1 MNDNALYLTQRLIDT
16 CLREDMFGILSK
28 AKFSRDAPKGVIV
41 PQDEQVWLIFANSDF
56 TLYLPVAPTYYMQ
69 HWRYGHANDETPP
82 GWWVEKNGQVEHQ
95 QHYKEWIALLT
106 TLAHESSHELLAGYL
121 QELECA
127 EKHKA
132 LCDQAFHHHADHIS
146 QPISELGSWHQ
157 KLLLADQ
164 IASYLD
170 HPYYPTARA
179 KFGLSDEDLAKY
191 APEFAQ
197 SFALHWIA
205 IEKSLV
211 TLTSGQPD
219 CWPTMEQVGLPADFA
234 LSHVLFPAHPLT
246 LRSLEALPE
255 GVIEAPLTYLDVT
268 PTLSVR
274 TVVVNEAPHIHIKV
288 PLIMRSLGT
297 KNIRLIKP
305 STLYDGH
312 WFERLLSHLEQ
323 TDADLNS
330 RLFHCNEKHGGHIGE
345 DKTFAYIV
353 REYPLTHCEDK
364 ALVPVAAL
372 ASPMP
377 DDRLFLEHL
386 AEHYYQQ
393 DTLAWFQDYVDLLCQ
408 VHLTLWLRY
417 GIALESNQQNA
428 IVAFDQ
434 QGRMTLAMKDNDAA
448 RVWPERFR
456 FATDHAAEKH
466 GAKTIPVDC
475 DELLDQRIKVDNELA
490 LGQMFTTI
498 TLQLDIAAIVEA
510 MAAKGIA
517 SSASLYAIVAK
528 SIAEQLNRLE
538 GEGLET
544 KLARELL
551 QEAPD
556 LYAKYLLSS
565 GSLLSK
571 EASGASD
578 INKFYGLSAP
588 NFLLLSSEEA
598 QRAYLEAIKKSVR

>member
-1 MNDNALYLTQRLIDT
+1 MNDNVLYLTQRLIDT
-16 CLREDMFGILSK
+16 CLREDLFGLVSQGAFINALPNK
-28 AKFSRDAPKGVIV
+28 LNINAYGADQTWLTFST
-41 PQDEQVWLIFANSDF
+41 QDLN
-56 TLYLPVAPTYYMQ
+56 LYLPVTPFYYMQ
-69 HWRYGHANDETPP
+69 RWVYGVTNHHAPTC
-82 GWWVEKNGQVEHQ
+82 WFVEKNGTVESQ
-95 QHYKEWIALLT
+95 QHYRDWIEVLKAC
-106 TLAHESSHELLAGYL
+106 AHESSHSLLDGYL

-127 EKHKA
+127 EKHKG
-132 LCDQAFHHHADHIS
+132 LCDKAFEQNSAALM
-146 QPISELGSWHQ
+146 QPISELNGWER
-157 KLLLADQ
+157 KLLQADQ

-179 KFGLSDEDLAKY
+179 KFGLSDNDLAQY
-191 APEFAQ
+191 APEFAK
-197 SFALHWIA
+197 SFTLRWLA
-205 IEKSLV
+205 IDKSLV
-211 TLTSGQPD
+211 TLTSAPPE
-219 CWPTMEQVGLPADFA
+219 CWPTMEQVGLPADFS
-234 LSHVLFPAHPLT
+234 LSHDLFPAHPLT
-246 LRSLEALPE
+246 LRSLESLPE
-255 GVIEAPLTYLDVT
+255 GVIEAPLAFLEVT

-274 TVVVNEAPHIHIKV
+274 TVVVNQTPNVHIKV

-312 WFERLLSHLEQ
+312 WFERLLTHLEQ
-323 TDADLNS
+323 SDSELSGT
-330 RLFHCNEKHGGHIGE
+330 LFHCNEKHGGHVGD

-353 REYPLTHCEDK
+353 REYPVHHCEDQ

-377 DDRLFLEHL
+377 DGRLFLEHL
-386 AEHYYQQ
+386 AEQYYQQ
-393 DTLAWFQDYVDLLCQ
+393 DTLAWFTDYVDLLCK

-428 IVAFDQ
+428 IIAFNKE
-434 QGRMTLAMKDNDAA
+434 GKMTLAMKDNDAA
-448 RVWPERFR
+448 RIWPNRFKA
-456 FATDHAAEKH
+456 FEQHS
-466 GAKTIPVDC
+466 PVQC
-475 DELLDQRIKVDNELA
+475 DQLLDQRIKVDNELA

-517 SSASLYAIVAK
+517 SSASLYAVVARNLAYY
-528 SIAEQLNRLE
+528 IDYLGAQ
-538 GEGLET
+538 GHET

-551 QEAPD
+551 FDSPD

-578 INKFYGLSAP
+578 INKYYGLSAP
-588 NFLLLSSEEA
+588 NFLLLTSEDA
-598 QRAYLEAIKKSVR
+598 QHAYLTAIKQSVS

>member
-1 MNDNALYLTQRLIDT
+1 MNGNALYLTQRLIDT
-16 CLREDMFGILSK
+16 CLREDLFGLVSQSQFKSQLPNTLKLSSYPRNQIW
-28 AKFSRDAPKGVIV
+28 A
-41 PQDEQVWLIFANSDF
+41 IFAGSDF
-56 TLYLPVAPTYYMQ
+56 TFYLPVTPSYYMQ
-69 HWRYGHANDETPP
+69 RWVYGQPDGSEGD
-82 GWWVEKNGQVEHQ
+82 GWFIERNGVVESQ
-95 QHYKEWIALLT
+95 QYYQDWIELLK
-106 TLAHESSHELLAGYL
+106 ASSHESSHSLLDGYL

-127 EKHKA
+127 EKHKG
-132 LCDQAFHHHADHIS
+132 LCDCAFS
-146 QPISELGSWHQ
+146 QQSESLMQPISQLERWEK
-157 KLLLADQ
+157 KLLRADQ

-179 KFGLSDEDLAKY
+179 KFGLSDHDLEQF

-197 SFALHWIA
+197 SFELRWLA

-211 TLTSGQPD
+211 TLTSPQPE

-234 LSHVLFPAHPLT
+234 LSHELFPAHPLT
-246 LRSLEALPE
+246 LRSLDGLPD
-255 GVIEAPLTYLDVT
+255 GVIEAPVACLEVT

-274 TVVVNEAPHIHIKV
+274 TVVVNTAPQVHIKV

-312 WFERLLSHLEQ
+312 WFERLLTHLEQ
-323 TDADLNS
+323 TDKDLHGTF
-330 RLFHCNEKHGGHIGE
+330 FHCYEKHGGHVGD

-353 REYPLTHCEDK
+353 REYPQSYFQDK

-377 DDRLFLEHL
+377 DGRLFLEHL
-386 AEHYYQQ
+386 AEQYYQQ
-393 DTLAWFQDYVDLLCQ
+393 DTLTWFKDYVDLLCK
-408 VHLTLWLRY
+408 VHLTLWIRY

-428 IVAFDQ
+428 IIAFDE
-434 QGRMTLAMKDNDAA
+434 QGKMTLAMKDNDAA
-448 RVWPERFR
+448 RIWPELFQT
-456 FATDHAAEKH
+456 FEQQS
-466 GAKTIPVDC
+466 PVKC
-475 DELLDQRIKVDNELA
+475 EQLLDQRITVDNELA

-510 MAAKGIA
+510 MATKGIA
-517 SSASLYAIVAK
+517 TSAYLYEVVANSL
-528 SIAEQLNRLE
+528 SQQLNQLDE
-538 GEGLET
+538 QGHNT
-544 KLARELL
+544 KLANEMLF
-551 QEAPD
+551 ESPN

-588 NFLLLSSEEA
+588 NFLLLTSEEA
-598 QRAYLEAIKKSVR
+598 QHAYLENIKQSVS

>member
-1 MNDNALYLTQRLIDT
+1 MNENALYLTQRLIDT
-16 CLREDMFGILSK
+16 CLREDLFGLVSQSRFESQLPSALKLSSYPRNQIW
-28 AKFSRDAPKGVIV
+28 A
-41 PQDEQVWLIFANSDF
+41 IFAGSDF
-56 TLYLPVAPTYYMQ
+56 TLYLPVTPSYYMQ
-69 HWRYGHANDETPP
+69 RWVYGQPDGSEGD
-82 GWWVEKNGQVEHQ
+82 GWFIERNGVVESQ
-95 QHYKEWIALLT
+95 QYYQDWIELLKAS
-106 TLAHESSHELLAGYL
+106 AHESSHSLLDGYL
-121 QELECA
+121 QELKCA
-127 EKHKA
+127 EKHKG
-132 LCDQAFHHHADHIS
+132 LCDSAFS
-146 QPISELGSWHQ
+146 QQSESLMQPISQLERWEK
-157 KLLLADQ
+157 KLLRADQ

-179 KFGLSDEDLAKY
+179 KFGLSDHDLEQF

-197 SFALHWIA
+197 SFELRWLA

-211 TLTSGQPD
+211 TLTSPQPE

-234 LSHVLFPAHPLT
+234 LSHELFPAHPLT
-246 LRSLEALPE
+246 LRSLDGLPS
-255 GVIEAPLTYLDVT
+255 GTIEAPIAYLEVT

-274 TVVVNEAPHIHIKV
+274 TVVVNTAPQVHIKV

-312 WFERLLSHLEQ
+312 WFERLLTHLEQ
-323 TDADLNS
+323 TDKDLHGTF
-330 RLFHCNEKHGGHIGE
+330 FHCYEKHGGHVGD

-353 REYPLTHCEDK
+353 REYPQSYFQDK

-377 DDRLFLEHL
+377 DGRLFLEHL
-386 AEHYYQQ
+386 AEQYYQQ
-393 DTLAWFQDYVDLLCQ
+393 DTLTWFKDYVELLCK
-408 VHLTLWLRY
+408 VHLTLWIRY

-428 IVAFDQ
+428 IIAFDE
-434 QGRMTLAMKDNDAA
+434 QGKMTLAMKDNDAA
-448 RVWPERFR
+448 RIWPERFQT
-456 FATDHAAEKH
+456 FEQQS
-466 GAKTIPVDC
+466 PVKC
-475 DELLDQRIKVDNELA
+475 AQLLDQRITVDNELA

-510 MAAKGIA
+510 MATKGIA
-517 SSASLYAIVAK
+517 TSAYLYEVVTNSL
-528 SIAEQLNRLE
+528 SQQLNQLDE
-538 GEGLET
+538 QGHNT
-544 KLARELL
+544 KLANEMLF
-551 QEAPD
+551 ESPN

-588 NFLLLSSEEA
+588 NFLLLTSEEA
-598 QRAYLEAIKKSVR
+598 QYAYLEDIKQSVS

>member
-1 MNDNALYLTQRLIDT
+1 MNGNALYLTQRLIDT
-16 CLREDMFGILSK
+16 CLREDLFGLVSQSQFKSQLPNTLKLSSYPRNQIW
-28 AKFSRDAPKGVIV
+28 A
-41 PQDEQVWLIFANSDF
+41 IFAGSDF
-56 TLYLPVAPTYYMQ
+56 TLYLPVTPSYYMQ
-69 HWRYGHANDETPP
+69 RWVYGQPDGSEGD
-82 GWWVEKNGQVEHQ
+82 GWFIERNGVVESQ
-95 QHYKEWIALLT
+95 QYYQDWIELLKAS
-106 TLAHESSHELLAGYL
+106 AHESSHSLLDGYL

-127 EKHKA
+127 EKHKG
-132 LCDQAFHHHADHIS
+132 LCDSAFS
-146 QPISELGSWHQ
+146 QQSESLMQPISQLERWEK
-157 KLLLADQ
+157 KLLRADQ

-179 KFGLSDEDLAKY
+179 KFGLSDHDLEQF

-197 SFALHWIA
+197 SFELRWLA

-211 TLTSGQPD
+211 TLTSPQPE

-234 LSHVLFPAHPLT
+234 LSHELFPAHPLT
-246 LRSLEALPE
+246 LRSLDGLPD
-255 GVIEAPLTYLDVT
+255 GVIEAPVACLEVT

-274 TVVVNEAPHIHIKV
+274 TVVVNQAPQTHIKV

-312 WFERLLSHLEQ
+312 WFERLLTHLEQ
-323 TDADLNS
+323 TDKDLHGTF
-330 RLFHCNEKHGGHIGE
+330 FHCYEKHGGHVGD

-353 REYPLTHCEDK
+353 REYPQSYFQDK

-377 DDRLFLEHL
+377 DGRLFLEHL
-386 AEHYYQQ
+386 AEQYYQQ
-393 DTLAWFQDYVDLLCQ
+393 DTLTWFKDYVDLLCK
-408 VHLTLWLRY
+408 VHLTLWIRY

-428 IVAFDQ
+428 IIAFDE
-434 QGRMTLAMKDNDAA
+434 QGKMTLAMKDNDAA
-448 RVWPERFR
+448 RIWPERFQT
-456 FATDHAAEKH
+456 FEHQS
-466 GAKTIPVDC
+466 PVKC
-475 DELLDQRIKVDNELA
+475 EQLFDQRITVDNELA

-510 MAAKGIA
+510 MATRGIA
-517 SSASLYAIVAK
+517 TSAYLYEVVANSL
-528 SIAEQLNRLE
+528 SQQLNQLDE
-538 GEGLET
+538 QGHNT
-544 KLARELL
+544 KLANEMLF
-551 QEAPD
+551 ESPN

-588 NFLLLSSEEA
+588 NFLLLASEEA
-598 QRAYLEAIKKSVR
+598 QHAYLENIKQSVS

>member
-16 CLREDMFGILSK
+16 CLREDLFGLLSRGRFITK
-28 AKFSRDAPKGVIV
+28 LPKNLGLTSY
-41 PQDEQVWLIFANSDF
+41 PREQIWLTFVGADF
-56 TLYLPVAPTYYMQ
+56 TLYLPVKPSYYMQ
-69 HWRYGHANDETPP
+69 RWIYGKQDDSTCDGWIIERNDL
-82 GWWVEKNGQVEHQ
+82 VERQ
-95 QHYKEWIALLT
+95 QHYQNWIEFLKAS
-106 TLAHESSHELLAGYL
+106 AHESSHSLLDGYL

-127 EKHKA
+127 EKHKG
-132 LCDQAFHHHADHIS
+132 LCDNAFEQHSDS
-146 QPISELGSWHQ
+146 LMQPISQLDSWEQ
-157 KLLLADQ
+157 KLLRADQ

-179 KFGLSDEDLAKY
+179 KFGLSDKDLVQY

-197 SFALHWIA
+197 SFTLRWLA

-211 TLTSGQPD
+211 TLTSSQPK

-234 LSHVLFPAHPLT
+234 QSHVLFPAHPLT
-246 LRSLEALPE
+246 LQSLASLPE
-255 GVIEAPLTYLDVT
+255 GVLAAPTAYLDVT
-268 PTLSVR
+268 STLSVR
-274 TVVVNEAPHIHIKV
+274 TVVVNQAPHIHIKV

-312 WFERLLSHLEQ
+312 WFERLLTHLEQ
-323 TDADLNS
+323 TDQTLS
-330 RLFHCNEKHGGHIGE
+330 GTLFHCNEKHGGHVGE

-353 REYPLTHCEDK
+353 REYPITLSQDK

-377 DDRLFLEHL
+377 DGRLFLEHL
-386 AEHYYQQ
+386 AEQYYQQ
-393 DTLAWFQDYVDLLCQ
+393 DTLAWFKDYVDLLCK

-428 IVAFDQ
+428 IIAFNE
-434 QGRMTLAMKDNDAA
+434 QGKMMLAMKDNDAA
-448 RVWPERFR
+448 RIWPERFNT
-456 FATDHAAEKH
+456 FEQHS
-466 GAKTIPVDC
+466 PVKC
-475 DELLDQRIKVDNELA
+475 DQLLDQRIKVDDELA

-510 MAAKGIA
+510 MATNGIT
-517 SSASLYAIVAK
+517 SSASLYAIVAHSLSQQLCSLRK
-528 SIAEQLNRLE
+528 S
-538 GEGLET
+538 GHDT
-544 KLARELL
+544 KLAHELL
-551 QEAPD
+551 FDSPD

-571 EASGASD
+571 EASGAID

-588 NFLLLSSEEA
+588 NFLLLTSEEA
-598 QRAYLEAIKKSVR
+598 QNAYLAAIKQSAS

>member
-1 MNDNALYLTQRLIDT
+1 MNENALYLTQRLVDT
-16 CLREDMFGILSK
+16 CLREDLFGLVSQSRFKSQLPSELKLSSYPRNQIW
-28 AKFSRDAPKGVIV
+28 AV
-41 PQDEQVWLIFANSDF
+41 FAGSDF
-56 TLYLPVAPTYYMQ
+56 TLYLPVTPSYYMQ
-69 HWRYGHANDETPP
+69 RWVYGQPDGSKGDGWFIERNGVVET
-82 GWWVEKNGQVEHQ
+82 Q
-95 QHYKEWIALLT
+95 QHYQDWIELLKAG
-106 TLAHESSHELLAGYL
+106 AHESSHSLLDGYL

-127 EKHKA
+127 EKHKG
-132 LCDQAFHHHADHIS
+132 LCDSAFSQQSESLMLPIS
-146 QPISELGSWHQ
+146 QLERWEQ
-157 KLLLADQ
+157 KLLRADQ

-179 KFGLSDEDLAKY
+179 KFGLSDHDLEQF

-197 SFALHWIA
+197 SFELRWLA

-211 TLTSGQPD
+211 TLTSPQPE

-234 LSHVLFPAHPLT
+234 LSHELFPAHPLT
-246 LRSLEALPE
+246 LQSLESLPDC
-255 GVIEAPLTYLDVT
+255 VIEAPGAYLEVT

-274 TVVVNEAPHIHIKV
+274 TVVVNQAPQVHIKV

-312 WFERLLSHLEQ
+312 WFERLLTHLEQ
-323 TDADLNS
+323 TDQDLHGT
-330 RLFHCNEKHGGHIGE
+330 LFHCNEKHGGHVGD

-353 REYPLTHCEDK
+353 REYPVSYFQDK

-377 DDRLFLEHL
+377 DERLFLEHL
-386 AEHYYQQ
+386 AEQYYQKN
-393 DTLAWFQDYVDLLCQ
+393 TLTWFKDYVDLLCK
-408 VHLTLWLRY
+408 VHLTLWIRY

-428 IVAFDQ
+428 IIAFDE
-434 QGRMTLAMKDNDAA
+434 QGKMTLAMKDNDAA
-448 RVWPERFR
+448 RIWPESFQT
-456 FATDHAAEKH
+456 FEQQSPVKCDH
-466 GAKTIPVDC
+466 
-475 DELLDQRIKVDNELA
+475 LLDQRITVDSELA

-510 MAAKGIA
+510 MATRRIA
-517 SSASLYAIVAK
+517 TSAYLYEVVANSL
-528 SIAEQLNRLE
+528 SQQLNQLDE
-538 GEGLET
+538 QGHNT
-544 KLARELL
+544 KLANEMLF
-551 QEAPD
+551 ESPN

-588 NFLLLSSEEA
+588 NFLLLTSEEA
-598 QRAYLEAIKKSVR
+598 QHAYLENIKQSVS

>member
-1 MNDNALYLTQRLIDT
+1 MNENALYLTQRLVDT
-16 CLREDMFGILSK
+16 CLREDLFGLVSQSRFESQLPSSLKLSSYPRNQIW
-28 AKFSRDAPKGVIV
+28 A
-41 PQDEQVWLIFANSDF
+41 IFAGSDF
-56 TLYLPVAPTYYMQ
+56 TLYLPVAPSYYMQ
-69 HWRYGHANDETPP
+69 RWVYGQPGGSKGDGWLIERNGVVET
-82 GWWVEKNGQVEHQ
+82 Q
-95 QHYKEWIALLT
+95 QHYQDWIELLKAS
-106 TLAHESSHELLAGYL
+106 AHESSHSLLDGYL

-127 EKHKA
+127 EKHKG
-132 LCDQAFHHHADHIS
+132 LCDSAFSQQSESLMLPIS
-146 QPISELGSWHQ
+146 QLARWEQ
-157 KLLLADQ
+157 KLLRADQ

-179 KFGLSDEDLAKY
+179 KFGLSDHDLEQF

-197 SFALHWIA
+197 SFELRWLA

-211 TLTSGQPD
+211 TLTSPQPE

-234 LSHVLFPAHPLT
+234 LSHELFPAHPLT
-246 LRSLEALPE
+246 LRSLDELPD
-255 GVIEAPLTYLDVT
+255 GVIEAPVACLEVT

-274 TVVVNEAPHIHIKV
+274 TVVVNQAPQIHIKV

-312 WFERLLSHLEQ
+312 WFERLLTHLEQ
-323 TDADLNS
+323 TDQDLHGT
-330 RLFHCNEKHGGHIGE
+330 LYHCNEKHGGHVGD

-353 REYPLTHCEDK
+353 REYPLSYFQDK

-377 DDRLFLEHL
+377 DGRLFLEHL
-386 AEHYYQQ
+386 AEQYYQQ
-393 DTLAWFQDYVDLLCQ
+393 DTLTWFKDYVDLLCK
-408 VHLTLWLRY
+408 VHLTLWIRY

-428 IVAFDQ
+428 IIAFDG
-434 QGRMTLAMKDNDAA
+434 QGKMTLAMKDNDAA
-448 RVWPERFR
+448 RIWSERFQT
-456 FATDHAAEKH
+456 FEQQS
-466 GAKTIPVDC
+466 PVKC
-475 DELLDQRIKVDNELA
+475 EHLLDQRITVDSELA

-510 MAAKGIA
+510 MATKGIA
-517 SSASLYAIVAK
+517 TSAYLYEMVANSL
-528 SIAEQLNRLE
+528 SQQLSQLDKQGHN
-538 GEGLET
+538 T
-544 KLARELL
+544 KLANEMLF
-551 QEAPD
+551 ESPN

-588 NFLLLSSEEA
+588 NFLLLTSEEA
-598 QRAYLEAIKKSVR
+598 QHAYLENIKQSVS

>member
-1 MNDNALYLTQRLIDT
+1 MNHNALYLTQRLIDT
-16 CLREDMFGILSK
+16 CLREDMFGILSN
-28 AKFSRDAPKGVIV
+28 ANFSNATPTGVVAPKG
-41 PQDEQVWLIFANSDF
+41 EQVWLTFNNSDF
-56 TLYLPVAPTYYMQ
+56 TLYLPVVPTYYMQ
-69 HWRYGHANDETPP
+69 PWCYGQVSGEAPQ
-82 GWWVEKNGQVEHQ
+82 GWWVEKNGQVDHQ
-95 QHYKEWIALLT
+95 QHYQEWIALLT

-127 EKHKA
+127 EKHKQ
-132 LCDQAFHHHADHIS
+132 LCDQAFRDHSDHIS
-146 QPISELGSWHQ
+146 QPISKLESWHQ

-197 SFALHWIA
+197 RFSLHWIA
-205 IEKSLV
+205 IEKSQA
-211 TLTSGQPD
+211 TLTSEQPD

-234 LSHVLFPAHPLT
+234 LSHVLFPTHPLT
-246 LRSLEALPE
+246 FRSLETLPE
-255 GVIEAPLTYLDVT
+255 GMIEAPFSYLEVT

-274 TVVVNEAPHIHIKV
+274 TVVVNDVPNIHIKV

-323 TDADLNS
+323 TDPDLNG
-330 RLFHCNEKHGGHIGE
+330 RLFHCNEQHGGHVGD

-377 DDRLFLEHL
+377 DGRLFLEHL
-386 AEHYYQQ
+386 AEQYYQQ

-434 QGRMTLAMKDNDAA
+434 QGKMTLAMKDNDAA
-448 RVWPERFR
+448 RIWPERFN
-456 FATDHAAEKH
+456 FVTEHAAQKH
-466 GAKTIPVDC
+466 GAGSTPVHC

-510 MAAKGIA
+510 MSANGIA
-517 SSASLYAIVAK
+517 SSASLYAIVAN

-538 GEGLET
+538 GKGLET

-551 QEAPD
+551 QTAPD

-588 NFLLLSSEEA
+588 NFLLLTSEEA
-598 QRAYLEAIKKSVR
+598 QRAYLETIKKSLR

>member
-1 MNDNALYLTQRLIDT
+1 MNENALYLTQRLVDT
-16 CLREDMFGILSK
+16 CLREDLFGLVSQSRFKSQLPSELKLSSYPRNQIW
-28 AKFSRDAPKGVIV
+28 AV
-41 PQDEQVWLIFANSDF
+41 FAGSDF
-56 TLYLPVAPTYYMQ
+56 TLYLPVTPSYYMQ
-69 HWRYGHANDETPP
+69 RWVYGQPDGSKGDGWFIERNGVVET
-82 GWWVEKNGQVEHQ
+82 Q
-95 QHYKEWIALLT
+95 QHYQDWIELLKAG
-106 TLAHESSHELLAGYL
+106 AHESSHSLLDGYL

-127 EKHKA
+127 EKHKG
-132 LCDQAFHHHADHIS
+132 LCDSAFSQHSEALMLPIS
-146 QPISELGSWHQ
+146 QLERWEQ
-157 KLLLADQ
+157 KLLRADQ

-179 KFGLSDEDLAKY
+179 KFGLSDHDLEQF

-197 SFALHWIA
+197 SFELRWLA

-211 TLTSGQPD
+211 TLTSPQPE

-234 LSHVLFPAHPLT
+234 LSHELFPAHPLT
-246 LRSLEALPE
+246 LQSLESLPDC
-255 GVIEAPLTYLDVT
+255 VIEAPGAYLEVT

-274 TVVVNEAPHIHIKV
+274 TVVVNQAPQVHIKV

-312 WFERLLSHLEQ
+312 WFERLLTHLEQ
-323 TDADLNS
+323 TDQDLHGT
-330 RLFHCNEKHGGHIGE
+330 LFHCNEKHGGHVGD

-353 REYPLTHCEDK
+353 REYPVSYFQDK

-377 DDRLFLEHL
+377 DERLFLEHL
-386 AEHYYQQ
+386 AEQYYQKN
-393 DTLAWFQDYVDLLCQ
+393 TLTWFKDYVDLLCK
-408 VHLTLWLRY
+408 VHLTLWIRY

-428 IVAFDQ
+428 IIAFDE
-434 QGRMTLAMKDNDAA
+434 QGKMTLAMKDNDAA
-448 RVWPERFR
+448 RIWPESFQT
-456 FATDHAAEKH
+456 FEQQSPVKCDH
-466 GAKTIPVDC
+466 
-475 DELLDQRIKVDNELA
+475 LLDQRITVDSELA

-510 MAAKGIA
+510 MATRRIA
-517 SSASLYAIVAK
+517 TSAYLYEVVANSL
-528 SIAEQLNRLE
+528 SQQLNQLDE
-538 GEGLET
+538 QGHNT
-544 KLARELL
+544 KLANEMLF
-551 QEAPD
+551 ESPN

-588 NFLLLSSEEA
+588 NFLLLTSEEA
-598 QRAYLEAIKKSVR
+598 QHAYLENIKQSVS

>member
-1 MNDNALYLTQRLIDT
+1 MNENALYLTQRLVDT
-16 CLREDMFGILSK
+16 CLREDLFGLVSQSRFESQLPSSLKLSSYPRNQIW
-28 AKFSRDAPKGVIV
+28 A
-41 PQDEQVWLIFANSDF
+41 IFAGSDF
-56 TLYLPVAPTYYMQ
+56 TLYLPVAPSYYMQ
-69 HWRYGHANDETPP
+69 RWVYGQPDGSKGDGWLIERNGVVET
-82 GWWVEKNGQVEHQ
+82 Q
-95 QHYKEWIALLT
+95 QHYQDWIELLKAS
-106 TLAHESSHELLAGYL
+106 AHESSHSLLDGYL

-127 EKHKA
+127 EKHKG
-132 LCDQAFHHHADHIS
+132 LCDSAFSQQSESLMLPIS
-146 QPISELGSWHQ
+146 QLARWEQ
-157 KLLLADQ
+157 KLLRADQ

-179 KFGLSDEDLAKY
+179 KFGLSDHDLEQF

-197 SFALHWIA
+197 SFELRWLA

-211 TLTSGQPD
+211 TLTSPQPE

-234 LSHVLFPAHPLT
+234 LSHELFPAHPLT
-246 LRSLEALPE
+246 LRSLDELPD
-255 GVIEAPLTYLDVT
+255 GVIEAPVACLEVT

-274 TVVVNEAPHIHIKV
+274 TVVVNQAPQIHIKV

-312 WFERLLSHLEQ
+312 WFERLLTHLEQ
-323 TDADLNS
+323 TDQDLHGT
-330 RLFHCNEKHGGHIGE
+330 LYHCNEKHGGHVGD

-353 REYPLTHCEDK
+353 REYPLSYFQDK

-377 DDRLFLEHL
+377 DGRLFLEHL
-386 AEHYYQQ
+386 AEQYYQQ
-393 DTLAWFQDYVDLLCQ
+393 DTLTWFKDYVDLLCK
-408 VHLTLWLRY
+408 VHLTLWIRY

-428 IVAFDQ
+428 IIAFDG
-434 QGRMTLAMKDNDAA
+434 QGKMTLAMKDNDAA
-448 RVWPERFR
+448 RIWSERFQT
-456 FATDHAAEKH
+456 FEQQS
-466 GAKTIPVDC
+466 PVKC
-475 DELLDQRIKVDNELA
+475 EHLLDQRITVDSELA

-510 MAAKGIA
+510 MATKGIA
-517 SSASLYAIVAK
+517 TSAYLYEMVANSL
-528 SIAEQLNRLE
+528 SQQLSQLDKQGHN
-538 GEGLET
+538 T
-544 KLARELL
+544 KLANEMLF
-551 QEAPD
+551 ESPN

-588 NFLLLSSEEA
+588 NFLLLTSEEA
-598 QRAYLEAIKKSVR
+598 QHAYLENIKQSVS

>member
-16 CLREDMFGILSK
+16 CLREDLFELVSRSRFNTEIPSK
-28 AKFSRDAPKGVIV
+28 LNISSYPRAQI
-41 PQDEQVWLIFANSDF
+41 WLNFTGLNF
-56 TLYLPVAPTYYMQ
+56 TLYLPVTPSYYMQ
-69 HWRYGHANDETPP
+69 RWVYGQPDGSGGNGWFIERNDR
-82 GWWVEKNGQVEHQ
+82 VEQ
-95 QHYKEWIALLT
+95 QQDYHDWIELLKESADK
-106 TLAHESSHELLAGYL
+106 SSHSLLDSYL

-127 EKHKA
+127 EKHKGM
-132 LCDQAFHHHADHIS
+132 CDEAFSLHS
-146 QPISELGSWHQ
+146 QSLMQPISRLDRWEQ
-157 KLLLADQ
+157 KLLRADQ

-179 KFGLSDEDLAKY
+179 KFGLSDQDLKEY

-197 SFALHWIA
+197 SFTLRWLA

-211 TLTSGQPD
+211 TLTCPQPE
-219 CWPTMEQVGLPADFA
+219 CWPTMEQVGIPEDFS
-234 LSHVLFPAHPLT
+234 LSHELFPAHPLT
-246 LRSLEALPE
+246 LQSLSSLPE
-255 GVIEAPLTYLDVT
+255 GVIEAPLAYLDVT

-274 TVVVNEAPHIHIKV
+274 TVVVKQAPHIHIKV

-312 WFERLLSHLEQ
+312 WFERLLTHLEQ
-323 TDADLNS
+323 NDKDLHGS
-330 RLFHCNEKHGGHIGE
+330 FFHCNEKHGGHVGD

-353 REYPLTHCEDK
+353 REYPLSHFQDK

-377 DDRLFLEHL
+377 DGRLFLEHL
-386 AEHYYQQ
+386 SDQYYQH
-393 DTLAWFQDYVDLLCQ
+393 DTLAWFKDYVDLLCK
-408 VHLTLWLRY
+408 VHLTLWIRY

-428 IVAFDQ
+428 IIAFDK
-434 QGRMTLAMKDNDAA
+434 QGKMTLAMKDNDAA
-448 RVWPERFR
+448 RIWPDRFQA
-456 FATDHAAEKH
+456 FEQHS
-466 GAKTIPVDC
+466 PVKC
-475 DELLDQRIKVDNELA
+475 DQLLDHRIIVDNELA

-510 MAAKGIA
+510 MAEKGIT
-517 SSASLYAIVAK
+517 SSASLYATVAN
-528 SIAEQLNRLE
+528 SLSQQLYQLGNQE
-538 GEGLET
+538 HDIT
-544 KLARELL
+544 LAHKMLFDS
-551 QEAPD
+551 PN

-588 NFLLLSSEEA
+588 NFLLLTSEEA
-598 QRAYLEAIKKSVR
+598 QHAYLETIKQSVS

>member
-1 MNDNALYLTQRLIDT
+1 MNENALYLTQRLVDT
-16 CLREDMFGILSK
+16 CLREDLFGLVSQSRFESQLPSTLKLSSYPRNQIW
-28 AKFSRDAPKGVIV
+28 AV
-41 PQDEQVWLIFANSDF
+41 FAGSDF
-56 TLYLPVAPTYYMQ
+56 TLYLPVTPSYYMQ
-69 HWRYGHANDETPP
+69 RWVYGQPDGSKGDGWFIERNGVVET
-82 GWWVEKNGQVEHQ
+82 Q
-95 QHYKEWIALLT
+95 QHYQDWIELLKAS
-106 TLAHESSHELLAGYL
+106 AHESSHSLLDGYL
-121 QELECA
+121 QELKCA
-127 EKHKA
+127 EKHKG
-132 LCDQAFHHHADHIS
+132 LCDSAFS
-146 QPISELGSWHQ
+146 QHSEALMLPMSQLERWEQ
-157 KLLLADQ
+157 KLLRADQ

-179 KFGLSDEDLAKY
+179 KFGLSDHDLEQF

-197 SFALHWIA
+197 SFELRWLA

-211 TLTSGQPD
+211 TLTSPQPE

-234 LSHVLFPAHPLT
+234 LSHELFPAHPLT
-246 LRSLEALPE
+246 LRSLDGLPDD
-255 GVIEAPLTYLDVT
+255 VIEAPVACLEVT

-274 TVVVNEAPHIHIKV
+274 TVVVNTAPQTHIKV

-312 WFERLLSHLEQ
+312 WFERLLTHLEQ
-323 TDADLNS
+323 TDQDL
-330 RLFHCNEKHGGHIGE
+330 RGTLFHCNEKHGGHVGD

-353 REYPLTHCEDK
+353 REYPLSYFQDK

-377 DDRLFLEHL
+377 DERLFLEHL
-386 AEHYYQQ
+386 AEQYYQQ
-393 DTLAWFQDYVDLLCQ
+393 NTLTWFKDYVDLLCK
-408 VHLTLWLRY
+408 VHLTLWIRY

-428 IVAFDQ
+428 IIAFNE
-434 QGRMTLAMKDNDAA
+434 QGKMTLAMKDNDAA
-448 RVWPERFR
+448 RIWPERFQT
-456 FATDHAAEKH
+456 FEQQSPVKCDH
-466 GAKTIPVDC
+466 
-475 DELLDQRIKVDNELA
+475 LLDQRITVDNELA

-510 MAAKGIA
+510 MATKGIA
-517 SSASLYAIVAK
+517 TSAYLYEVVANSL
-528 SIAEQLNRLE
+528 SQQLSQLDKQGHN
-538 GEGLET
+538 T
-544 KLARELL
+544 KLANEMLF
-551 QEAPD
+551 ESPN

-588 NFLLLSSEEA
+588 NFLLLTSEEA
-598 QRAYLEAIKKSVR
+598 QHAYLEDIKQSVS

>member
-1 MNDNALYLTQRLIDT
+1 MNHNVLYLTQRLIDT
-16 CLREDMFGILSK
+16 CLREDIFGILSN
-28 AKFSRDAPKGVIV
+28 ANFSNATPKREISSK
-41 PQDEQVWLIFANSDF
+41 DEQIWLTFNSSDL
-56 TLYLPVAPTYYMQ
+56 TLYLPVIATYYMQ
-69 HWRYGHANDETPP
+69 HWCYGQSNGETPQ
-82 GWWVEKNGQVEHQ
+82 GWWVEKKGQVEHQ
-95 QHYKEWIALLT
+95 QHYQEWIVLLT
-106 TLAHESSHELLAGYL
+106 ELAHESSHGLLTEYL

-127 EKHKA
+127 EQHKQ
-132 LCDQAFHHHADHIS
+132 LCDQAFRHHVEHIS
-146 QPISELGSWHQ
+146 EPISELGSWHQ

-179 KFGLSDEDLAKY
+179 KFGLSDDDITKY

-197 SFALHWIA
+197 SFALYWIA

-211 TLTSGQPD
+211 TLTSEQPG
-219 CWPTMEQVGLPADFA
+219 CWPTMEQVGLPANFA
-234 LSHVLFPAHPLT
+234 LNYVLFPVHPLT
-246 LRSLEALPE
+246 LRSLGSLPE
-255 GVIEAPLTYLDVT
+255 GIVRAPLEFLEVT

-274 TVVVNEAPHIHIKV
+274 TVVVNQAPHIHIKV

-312 WFERLLSHLEQ
+312 WFERLLSYLEQ
-323 TDADLNS
+323 IDADLNS
-330 RLFHCNEKHGGHIGE
+330 RLFHCNEKHGGHVGE
-345 DKTFAYIV
+345 NNTFAYIV
-353 REYPLTHCEDK
+353 REYPLTHCEEK

-377 DDRLFLEHL
+377 DGRLFLEHL
-386 AEHYYQQ
+386 AEQYYQQ
-393 DTLAWFQDYVDLLCQ
+393 GTLAWFQDYVDLLCQ

-428 IVAFDQ
+428 ILAFDQ
-434 QGRMTLAMKDNDAA
+434 QGKMMLAMKDNDAA
-448 RVWPERFR
+448 RIWPERFLL
-456 FATDHAAEKH
+456 AA
-466 GAKTIPVDC
+466 ADASVNPPVHC
-475 DELLDQRIKVDNELA
+475 NELLDQRIKVDNELA

-510 MAAKGIA
+510 MSAKGIA
-517 SSASLYAIVAK
+517 SSASLYSMVAN

-538 GEGLET
+538 GQGLET
-544 KLARELL
+544 TLARKLL
-551 QEAPD
+551 QEAPK
-556 LYAKYLLSS
+556 LYVKYLLSS

-588 NFLLLSSEEA
+588 NFLRLTSEEA
-598 QRAYLEAIKKSVR
+598 QRAYLQAVKKSVC

>member
-1 MNDNALYLTQRLIDT
+1 MNENALYLTQRLIDT
-16 CLREDMFGILSK
+16 CLREDLFGLVSQSRFESQLPSALKLSSYPRNQIW
-28 AKFSRDAPKGVIV
+28 A
-41 PQDEQVWLIFANSDF
+41 IFTGLDF
-56 TLYLPVAPTYYMQ
+56 TLYLPVTPSYYMQ
-69 HWRYGHANDETPP
+69 RWVYGQPDGSEGD
-82 GWWVEKNGQVEHQ
+82 GWFIERNGVVESQ
-95 QHYKEWIALLT
+95 QYYQDWIELLKAS
-106 TLAHESSHELLAGYL
+106 AHESSHSLLDGYL

-127 EKHKA
+127 EKHKG
-132 LCDQAFHHHADHIS
+132 LCDSAFSQQSESLMQSIS
-146 QPISELGSWHQ
+146 QLERWEK
-157 KLLLADQ
+157 KLLRADQ

-179 KFGLSDEDLAKY
+179 KFGLSDHDLEQF

-197 SFALHWIA
+197 SFELRWLA

-211 TLTSGQPD
+211 TLTSPQPE

-234 LSHVLFPAHPLT
+234 LSHELFPAHPLT
-246 LRSLEALPE
+246 LRSLDEIPD
-255 GVIEAPLTYLDVT
+255 GVIEAPVACLEVT

-274 TVVVNEAPHIHIKV
+274 TVVVNQAPQIHIKV

-312 WFERLLSHLEQ
+312 WFERLLTHLEQ
-323 TDADLNS
+323 TDQDLHGTF
-330 RLFHCNEKHGGHIGE
+330 FHCYEKHGGHVGD

-353 REYPLTHCEDK
+353 REYPQSYFQDK

-377 DDRLFLEHL
+377 DGRLFLEHL
-386 AEHYYQQ
+386 AEQYYQQ
-393 DTLAWFQDYVDLLCQ
+393 DTLTWFKDYVDLLCK
-408 VHLTLWLRY
+408 VHLTLWIRY

-428 IVAFDQ
+428 IIAFDE
-434 QGRMTLAMKDNDAA
+434 QGKMTLAMKDNDAA
-448 RVWPERFR
+448 RIWPERFQT
-456 FATDHAAEKH
+456 FEQQSPVKCDH
-466 GAKTIPVDC
+466 
-475 DELLDQRIKVDNELA
+475 LLDQRITVDNELA

-510 MAAKGIA
+510 MATKGIA
-517 SSASLYAIVAK
+517 TSAYLYEMVANSL
-528 SIAEQLNRLE
+528 SQQLNQLDE
-538 GEGLET
+538 QGHNT
-544 KLARELL
+544 KLANEMLF
-551 QEAPD
+551 ESPN

-588 NFLLLSSEEA
+588 NFLLLTSEEA
-598 QRAYLEAIKKSVR
+598 QHAYLEDIKQSVS

>member
-1 MNDNALYLTQRLIDT
+1 MNHNVSYLTQRLIDT
-16 CLREDMFGILSK
+16 CLREDMFGILSS
-28 AKFSRDAPKGVIV
+28 AKFSRVAPKGMIV
-41 PQDEQVWLIFANSDF
+41 PQGEQVWLTFDNPDF
-56 TLYLPVAPTYYMQ
+56 TLYLPVVPTYYMQ
-69 HWRYGHANDETPP
+69 HWCYGQSNGEAPQ

-95 QHYKEWIALLT
+95 QHYQEWIALLT

-121 QELECA
+121 QELTCA
-127 EKHKA
+127 EQHKA
-132 LCDQAFHHHADHIS
+132 LCDQAFRHHAKHIS

-179 KFGLSDEDLAKY
+179 KFGLSEEDLAKY
-191 APEFAQ
+191 APEFAP

-205 IEKSLV
+205 IEKALV
-211 TLTSGQPD
+211 TLTSEQPD

-246 LRSLEALPE
+246 LRSLESLPE
-255 GVIEAPLTYLDVT
+255 GMIEAPFTYLDVT

-274 TVVVNEAPHIHIKV
+274 TVVVNDAPHIHIKV

-323 TDADLNS
+323 TDADLNT
-330 RLFHCNEKHGGHIGE
+330 RLFHCNEKHGGHVGE

-353 REYPLTHCEDK
+353 REYPLTQCEDK

-377 DDRLFLEHL
+377 DGRLFLEHL
-386 AEHYYQQ
+386 AEQYYQQ

-428 IVAFDQ
+428 IVAFDR
-434 QGRMTLAMKDNDAA
+434 QGKMTLAMKDNDAA
-448 RVWPERFR
+448 RIWPERFLL
-456 FATDHAAEKH
+456 ATADGSVKP
-466 GAKTIPVDC
+466 PVHC

-528 SIAEQLNRLE
+528 SIAEQLSRLE
-538 GEGLET
+538 GKGLET
-544 KLARELL
+544 TLARELL

>member
-1 MNDNALYLTQRLIDT
+1 A
-16 CLREDMFGILSK
+16 S
-28 AKFSRDAPKGVIV
+28 
-41 PQDEQVWLIFANSDF
+41 
-56 TLYLPVAPTYYMQ
+56 
-69 HWRYGHANDETPP
+69 
-82 GWWVEKNGQVEHQ
+82 
-95 QHYKEWIALLT
+95 
-106 TLAHESSHELLAGYL
+106 AHESSHSLLDGYL

-127 EKHKA
+127 EKHKG
-132 LCDQAFHHHADHIS
+132 LCDGAFSQQSESLMLPIS
-146 QPISELGSWHQ
+146 QLERWEQ
-157 KLLLADQ
+157 KLLRADQ

-179 KFGLSDEDLAKY
+179 KFGLSDHDLEQF

-197 SFALHWIA
+197 SFELRWLA

-211 TLTSGQPD
+211 TLTSPQPE

-234 LSHVLFPAHPLT
+234 LSHELFPAHPLT
-246 LRSLEALPE
+246 LRSLDGLPD
-255 GVIEAPLTYLDVT
+255 GVIKAPVAYLEVT

-274 TVVVNEAPHIHIKV
+274 TVVVNQAPQIHIKV

-312 WFERLLSHLEQ
+312 WFERLLTHLEQ
-323 TDADLNS
+323 ADQDLHGT
-330 RLFHCNEKHGGHIGE
+330 LFHCNEKHGGHVGD

-353 REYPLTHCEDK
+353 REYPLSYFQDK

-377 DDRLFLEHL
+377 DGRLFLEHL
-386 AEHYYQQ
+386 AEQYYQQ
-393 DTLAWFQDYVDLLCQ
+393 DTLTWFKDYVDLLCK
-408 VHLTLWLRY
+408 VHLTLWIRY

-428 IVAFDQ
+428 IIAFDE
-434 QGRMTLAMKDNDAA
+434 QGEMTLAMKDNDAA
-448 RVWPERFR
+448 RIWPERFQT
-456 FATDHAAEKH
+456 FEQQS
-466 GAKTIPVDC
+466 PVKC
-475 DELLDQRIKVDNELA
+475 AHLLDQRITVDNELA

-510 MAAKGIA
+510 MATKGIA
-517 SSASLYAIVAK
+517 TSAYLYEVVANSL
-528 SIAEQLNRLE
+528 SQQLSQLDKQGHNTRLANE
-538 GEGLET
+538 MLFES
-544 KLARELL
+544 
-551 QEAPD
+551 PN

-588 NFLLLSSEEA
+588 NFLLLTSEEA
-598 QRAYLEAIKKSVR
+598 QHVYLENIKQSVS

>member
-1 MNDNALYLTQRLIDT
+1 MNENALYLTQRLVDT
-16 CLREDMFGILSK
+16 CLREDLFGLVSQSRFKSQLPSSLKLSSYPRNQIW
-28 AKFSRDAPKGVIV
+28 A
-41 PQDEQVWLIFANSDF
+41 IFTGSDF
-56 TLYLPVAPTYYMQ
+56 TLYLPVTPSYYMQ
-69 HWRYGHANDETPP
+69 RWVYGQPDGSKGDGWLIERNGVVET
-82 GWWVEKNGQVEHQ
+82 Q
-95 QHYKEWIALLT
+95 QHYQDWIELLKAS
-106 TLAHESSHELLAGYL
+106 AHESSHSLLDGYL

-127 EKHKA
+127 EKHKG
-132 LCDQAFHHHADHIS
+132 LCDNAFNQHSEALMLPIS
-146 QPISELGSWHQ
+146 QLERWEQ
-157 KLLLADQ
+157 KLLRADQ

-179 KFGLSDEDLAKY
+179 KFGLSDHDLEQF

-197 SFALHWIA
+197 SFELRWLA

-211 TLTSGQPD
+211 TLTSPQPE

-234 LSHVLFPAHPLT
+234 LSHELFPAHPLT
-246 LRSLEALPE
+246 LRSLDGLPD
-255 GVIEAPLTYLDVT
+255 GVIEAPVAYLEVT

-274 TVVVNEAPHIHIKV
+274 TVVVNQAPQIHIKV

-312 WFERLLSHLEQ
+312 WFECLLTHLEQ
-323 TDADLNS
+323 TDQDLHGT
-330 RLFHCNEKHGGHIGE
+330 LFHCNEKHGGHVGD

-353 REYPLTHCEDK
+353 REYPLSYFQDK

-377 DDRLFLEHL
+377 DGRLFLEHL
-386 AEHYYQQ
+386 AKQYYQQ
-393 DTLAWFQDYVDLLCQ
+393 DTLTWFKDYVDLLCK
-408 VHLTLWLRY
+408 VHLTLWIRY

-428 IVAFDQ
+428 IIAFDE
-434 QGRMTLAMKDNDAA
+434 QGKMTLAMKDNDAA
-448 RVWPERFR
+448 RIWPERFQT
-456 FATDHAAEKH
+456 FEQQS
-466 GAKTIPVDC
+466 PVKC
-475 DELLDQRIKVDNELA
+475 EHLLDQRITVDSELA

-510 MAAKGIA
+510 MATKGIA
-517 SSASLYAIVAK
+517 TSAYLYEMVANSL
-528 SIAEQLNRLE
+528 SQQLSQLDKQRHN
-538 GEGLET
+538 T
-544 KLARELL
+544 KLANEMLF
-551 QEAPD
+551 ESPN

-571 EASGASD
+571 ESSGASD

-588 NFLLLSSEEA
+588 NFLLLTSEEA
-598 QRAYLEAIKKSVR
+598 QHAYLENIKQSVS